1 MVCISEC
8 DSGNEGRIEAIV
20 TKKQELLRKISIL
33 FYLPAFCFFTIIA
46 SIFCLFFIV
55 FAPCNYFI
63 LNPNL
68 FLTIYDLYCPS
79 HLGPPYCLSSDQF
92 IKYLS
97 SLLFLFTCVSAL
109 FYALESI
116 LSSGR
121 RIPLI
126 AGIFITTL
134 FLLII
139 LFTPNLFH
147 ALPVALA
154 SALFYAVD
162 SISRTDRDE
171 RAFLAVSMLLMAVF
185 SLIGMFLPLLAPIL
199 FLAYTLAL
207 LLRERGKRSRRS
219 LVAAVIFLAI
229 VSIIVLYGALVYAKL
244 ELKMYGEPL
253 WVLLFLS
260 PELRHGVPLWELL
273 QDSEH
278 FLSLM
283 ILLRLWLFFLTA
295 IFFIAGRVD
304 RSLSAWGSSLVIIVS
319 SELFYRLF
327 PAIAIVGVPLLII
340 ITIIPLRKISGDY
353 EILRRCIA
361 YFYLISLALLIFVPP
376 SRLFV

>member
-20 TKKQELLRKISIL
+20 MKKQELLRKLSIL
-33 FYLPAFCFFTIIA
+33 FYLPSFCFFTIIA

-68 FLTIYDLYCPS
+68 FFTIYNLYCPS
-79 HLGPPYCLSSDQF
+79 HLGSPYCLSSDQF

-97 SLLFLFTCVSAL
+97 SFLSLFTCVSAL

-121 RIPLI
+121 RTPFI
-126 AGIFITTL
+126 AGISIATL
-134 FLLII
+134 FSLII

-171 RAFLAVSMLLMAVF
+171 RAFLAASMLLMAVF

-199 FLAYTLAL
+199 FFTYTLAL
-207 LLRERGKRSRRS
+207 LLRERGKRSKRS
-219 LVAAVIFLAI
+219 LVATVIFLAI
-229 VSIIVLYGALVYAKL
+229 VSIIVLCG
-244 ELKMYGEPL
+244 M
-253 WVLLFLS
+253 LFLYSEKSLWTLLQPHLPS
-260 PELRHGVPLWELL
+260 PEM
-273 QDSEH
+273 
-278 FLSLM
+278 SLM
-283 ILLRLWLFFLTA
+283 LLRLWLFFLTA

-304 RSLSAWGSSLVIIVS
+304 RSLFAWGSSLVIIVS
-319 SELFYRLF
+319 SGLFYSLF
-327 PAIAIVGVPLLII
+327 LILLFAIFVTAIPLLII
-340 ITIIPLRKISGDY
+340 VTIIPLRRISGDY

-376 SRLFV
+376 PEVLFY